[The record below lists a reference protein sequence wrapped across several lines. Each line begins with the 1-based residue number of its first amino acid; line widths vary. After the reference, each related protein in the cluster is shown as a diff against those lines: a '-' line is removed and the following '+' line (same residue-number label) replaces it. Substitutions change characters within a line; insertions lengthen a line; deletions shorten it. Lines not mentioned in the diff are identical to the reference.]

1 MLKFSLDNS
10 LGFIL
15 NRTNIKMKNTLL
27 HKFKDYD
34 ITPEQWAVLNR
45 LWVGDGISPK
55 ELAELTYKDQP
66 TTVRILAKLE
76 NKSYI
81 YREVN
86 PQDSRSFLIYLTPK
100 GKNVQDALIPLAL
113 AALEKATSGI
123 DPDQLETV
131 KSVLN
136 KIYKNLEV

>member
-1 MLKFSLDNS
+1 MPKFALDNS

-45 LWVGDGISPK
+45 LWVCDAVSPK

-66 TTVRILAKLE
+66 TTVRILTKLE
-76 NKSYI
+76 NKGYI
-81 YREVN
+81 ARKVN

-100 GKNVQDALIPLAL
+100 SKNIRDALTQLAL
-113 AALEKATSGI
+113 EALDKATRGI
-123 DPDQLETV
+123 DPDQLETA

-136 KIYKNLEV
+136 QIYKNL